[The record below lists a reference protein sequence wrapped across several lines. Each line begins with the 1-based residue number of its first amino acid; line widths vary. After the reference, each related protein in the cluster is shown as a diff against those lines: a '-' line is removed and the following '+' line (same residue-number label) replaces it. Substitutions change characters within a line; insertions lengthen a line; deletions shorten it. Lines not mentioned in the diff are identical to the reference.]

1 MAHYMELYSTNGL
14 VLNLMDGTN
23 YKVGPGSGLGTPD
36 VDNVMAAGWQADR
49 ERIIAYNVRNRHV
62 ELPVTIMAATP
73 DGWNAAY
80 QDLARVLRDAK
91 DGTAQAWLNVHFDGA
106 TYPLLFDV
114 EGGEIIDAQQ
124 LDHVYQLHYMTAFR
138 PVVLHLRPYGH
149 PQALGYQ
156 ESGTITNGDD
166 ANGEWTMTALA
177 GERRTPTRLQVVGMP
192 NLLVGLVLARTQGA
206 RGANL
211 PWVLDCEDGGTHPAY
226 TVTDIEASA
235 SFSMADAAVAAA
247 QNGAVARVTLSASAP
262 TSAALIRWGIAKPR
276 TLAGRYHVWG
286 RVDGANQAGGSSLTS
301 IGLTV
306 KYAGTGSDFTA
317 SEGEVTVTTY
327 TDRLVYLGAVEMA
340 ANVTTFNMELWFSC
354 VWNATGTCSIDLD
367 CLYLLPA
374 DEYMAKVTTSGSP
387 SSGAYL
393 DLDGINGYLQPAFR
407 SSIGALEAVSLYMA
421 ETPPPWLAVDGA
433 TVWYPLLMTSPT
445 STGKQGTHDL
455 TRTFTMRAWYDDL
468 YELVK

>member
-1 MAHYMELYSTNGL
+1 MAHYMELWSTNGL

-23 YKVGPGSGLGTPD
+23 YKVQAASGLGTPD

-62 ELPVTIMAATP
+62 ELPVTIMATTR

-124 LDHVYQLHYMTAFR
+124 LDHVYQLHYLTAFR

-177 GERRTPTRLQVVGMP
+177 GERRTPTRLQMVGSITG
-192 NLLVGLVLARTQGA
+192 VVLARTQGA

-235 SFSMADAAVAAA
+235 DYSMADAAVAAA
-247 QNGAVARVTLSASAP
+247 QNGAVARVTLSASSP

-286 RVDGANQAGGSSLTS
+286 RLDGTNQAGGSSVSAIKLTA
-301 IGLTV
+301 
-306 KYAGTGSDFTA
+306 KYGGTGSDFTA
-317 SEGEVTVTTY
+317 SEGEVTVNTSGSY
-327 TDRLVYLGAVEMA
+327 VDRLVYLGAVEMA
-340 ANVTTFNMELWFSC
+340 ANVTTFNMELWFG
-354 VWNATGTCSIDLD
+354 VTWNASGTCSIDLD

-374 DEYMAKVTTSGSP
+374 DEYVAKVVHNGSGV
-387 SSGAYL
+387 AIVE
-393 DLDGINGYLQPAFR
+393 LDGIGGYLQPTFR
-407 SSIGALEAVSLYMA
+407 TSAGAIDPRTITVAEAP
-421 ETPPPWLAVDGA
+421 TPWLGVDGA
-433 TVWYPLLMTSPT
+433 PVWYPLLIAGAPLD
-445 STGKQGTHDL
+445 GKQGSHDL
-455 TRTFTMRAWYDDL
+455 TATITMRAWYEDL